1 MVLMMQSD
9 VHANS
14 KTFYDIW
21 NYSFTRTDSL
31 TRLYHSFQPQP
42 FWYPKMNTHTQ
53 TQLRKDLMMP
63 QLKTAAY
70 SSVQLKRFPHTCEI
84 NRTELGQAIK

>member
-1 MVLMMQSD
+1 MVQRD

-14 KTFYDIW
+14 KTFCDIW
-21 NYSFTRTDSL
+21 NHSL
-31 TRLYHSFQPQP
+31 ARADALTHLYCSFQPYP

-53 TQLRKDLMMP
+53 TQLRKDLTMP
-63 QLKTAAY
+63 QL
-70 SSVQLKRFPHTCEI
+70 SVQLKRFHHTSEI